1 MTITTLDI
9 WLAEDGGWPVA
20 LNIDISLDAA
30 AAEEAF
36 GMPVGDASQQARITI
51 RVDITDV
58 NDADIHVEPPEP

>member
-36 GMPVGDASQQARITI
+36 GIPVGDASQQARITI

-58 NDADIHVEPPEP
+58 NDGDIHVEPP